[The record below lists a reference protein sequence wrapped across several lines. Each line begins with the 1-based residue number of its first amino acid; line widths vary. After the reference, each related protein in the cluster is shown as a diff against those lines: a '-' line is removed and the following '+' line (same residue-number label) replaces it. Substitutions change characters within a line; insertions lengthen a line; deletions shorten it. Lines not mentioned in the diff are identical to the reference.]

1 MKKKVILSLL
11 LVCVLIVSA
20 TACGGGND
28 GGSGGG
34 SGDDVKTITLRL
46 SSDAPLDHIATR
58 LNEEAC
64 EMVFERTEGRVK
76 VDLYPA
82 SQLGGYDTVFEEV
95 MLGSIDMAQISWNA
109 GVDQKLAVF
118 NTPALTTG
126 WEQAK
131 HMYSQDSFMS
141 QTYRD
146 YGKEYGVEFLGW
158 VLEGYMGLGMAK
170 EPTDPLTPGTKKN
183 VQIRVWG
190 SPVCIDTMKDLGY
203 NTVTVPY
210 AEVPTAIQTGVVDG
224 WIGGT
229 PNINYAWV
237 GQVIKQFYVNYLY
250 AETTAYMISEKS
262 MAKLS
267 SEDQEILRDVFH
279 EQSQKSF
286 VTAQENEE
294 EYLEKLTNDYGVEIV
309 RLSQEQVQEQAN
321 FVRENT
327 WPKLVDIIGQ
337 DIIDGLKADLAK
349 VE

>member
-1 MKKKVILSLL
+1 MKRNVFLILLMIFA
-11 LVCVLIVSA
+11 LVFSS
-20 TACGGGND
+20 CGD
-28 GGSGGG
+28 GARSGGDQQ
-34 SGDDVKTITLRL
+34 SGKTGTVTLRL
-46 SSDAPLDHIATR
+46 ASDAPIDHIATR
-58 LNEEAC
+58 LNKEAC
-64 EMVFERTEGRVK
+64 DLIEEKTDGRVK
-76 VDLYPA
+76 VVLYPA

-95 MLGSIDMAQISWNA
+95 MMGTIDMAQISWNA

-131 HMYSQDSFMS
+131 EMYAPDAFMS
-141 QTYRD
+141 QLYRK

-170 EPTDPLTPGTKKN
+170 APSDPLNLGAKKN

-190 SPVCIDTMKDLGY
+190 SPICIETMKDLGY

-262 MAKLS
+262 MAKLLP
-267 SEDQEILRDVFH
+267 EDQETLREVFAG
-279 EQSQKSF
+279 QSKKSF
-286 VTAQENEE
+286 ETAKENEE
-294 EYLEKLTNDYGVEIV
+294 EYLKKLHDEYGVEII
-309 RLSQEQVQEQAN
+309 RLTPEQIRAQAD
-321 FVRENT
+321 FVREKT
-327 WPKLVDIIGQ
+327 WPKLADVIGQ
-337 DIIDGLKADLAK
+337 EVIDGLKADLAELEEK
-349 VE
+349 